1 MDPKTR
7 LRKACDA
14 CSIRKVKVRFAPVKP
29 CLVQLLISFF
39 KCDTGGPPCR
49 SCATLD
55 IPCTYERP
63 SRRRGPPNRH
73 AEALKKQKLETV
85 ASPTSLSDYPLANT
99 PQTQPASTPTP
110 APAALPTPVFSGP
123 ASSASLSAEAIC
135 SLHTVQL
142 LLDDFFT
149 YIHPLVPIPHEPTF
163 RAAFDRREDASSGTF
178 LALLASM
185 IGFLVASFPRRP
197 KLRLN
202 TEAERSAFPNS
213 IALVKRCH
221 DVAIQARGVGYL
233 DRNATVY
240 DAAISYFLGVCA
252 GYIYSMRRCRIYLAE
267 CRTMLQVYDLCRA
280 PTPAPTM
287 AAMNA
292 TSPMSTASGT
302 SQDQQT
308 QHLTDNKPV
317 DLISQ
322 ELGRRL
328 FYVSLVGYQS
338 LLQLGSADIRMHVP
352 PETPADRY
360 PPYPLEVDDEFLF
373 PTHINPQPAGRVS
386 IMVGF
391 NANVRVYGSYNS
403 LLAWETAFGS
413 GQIFDWEHQRSSL
426 WGCLQTVK
434 SALLKV
440 PVELSLFHP
449 KRASASGLAGHDGV
463 GSVFNYPVDHI
474 YQERRAIQY
483 EIQKANIYASQLC
496 TRSWLVEKYWNLFE
510 TYAKYGNLA
519 RPSIPNPAMPHFT
532 TKTEGSA
539 ETTSAEKPGASSDSA
554 AQISIEAQTD
564 RIGQM
569 MAEERKLV
577 IKDLFVLLR
586 TVNEVNMEP
595 NGASIT
601 GKIRQIAST
610 LLNMPY
616 YPQPTTQD
624 PNSNSA
630 IPPENPP
637 TEPATENHQPNP
649 SSTDVPILTPAEAE
663 SYLHA
668 FIDTLIRLEGYSSA
682 ATDPGSVI
690 EGVSPR
696 ANGRA
701 MSYLSD
707 YERDQEELSQ
717 WASLKEYQQK
727 FAEAGGVLSEL

>member
-1 MDPKTR
+1 
-7 LRKACDA
+7 
-14 CSIRKVKVRFAPVKP
+14 
-29 CLVQLLISFF
+29 
-39 KCDTGGPPCR
+39 
-49 SCATLD
+49 
-55 IPCTYERP
+55 
-63 SRRRGPPNRH
+63 
-73 AEALKKQKLETV
+73 
-85 ASPTSLSDYPLANT
+85 
-99 PQTQPASTPTP
+99 
-110 APAALPTPVFSGP
+110 
-123 ASSASLSAEAIC
+123 
-135 SLHTVQL
+135 
-142 LLDDFFT
+142 
-149 YIHPLVPIPHEPTF
+149 
-163 RAAFDRREDASSGTF
+163 
-178 LALLASM
+178 M

-280 PTPAPTM
+280 PMPAPTM

-292 TSPMSTASGT
+292 TSPMSTASGI

-373 PTHINPQPAGRVS
+373 PTHINPQPADRVS

-519 RPSIPNPAMPHFT
+519 RPSIPNPAMPHFN
-532 TKTEGSA
+532 TKTEGPA

-554 AQISIEAQTD
+554 AQISIPAQTD
-564 RIGQM
+564 HIGQM

-595 NGASIT
+595 NGASIV
-601 GKIRQIAST
+601 R
-610 LLNMPY
+610 
-616 YPQPTTQD
+616 
-624 PNSNSA
+624 
-630 IPPENPP
+630 
-637 TEPATENHQPNP
+637 
-649 SSTDVPILTPAEAE
+649 
-663 SYLHA
+663 
-668 FIDTLIRLEGYSSA
+668 
-682 ATDPGSVI
+682 
-690 EGVSPR
+690 
-696 ANGRA
+696 
-701 MSYLSD
+701 
-707 YERDQEELSQ
+707 
-717 WASLKEYQQK
+717 
-727 FAEAGGVLSEL
+727 

>member
-14 CSIRKVKVRFAPVKP
+14 CSIRKVK
-29 CLVQLLISFF
+29 
-39 KCDTGGPPCR
+39 CDASGPPCR
-49 SCATLD
+49 SCAGLD

-73 AEALKKQKLETV
+73 AEAFKKQKLEAPPD
-85 ASPTSLSDYPLANT
+85 ASPGSLSDVPSATT
-99 PQTQPASTPTP
+99 PQASTNTAPPLTPSFAPT
-110 APAALPTPVFSGP
+110 
-123 ASSASLSAEAIC
+123 SAEAIC

-163 RAAFDRREDASSGTF
+163 RAAFERREDTTSGTF

-202 TEAERSAFPNS
+202 TEAERFAFPNS

-221 DVAIQARGVGYL
+221 DVAIQARGTGYL

-240 DAAISYFLGVCA
+240 DAAISYFLGCCA
-252 GYIYSMRRCRIYLAE
+252 GYVYSMRRCRLYLAE
-267 CRTMLQVYDLCRA
+267 CRTMISVYDLCRS
-280 PTPAPTM
+280 PRKLSTIGTLDT
-287 AAMNA
+287 
-292 TSPMSTASGT
+292 TSPSSSASAIPPEKS
-302 SQDQQT
+302 SQG
-308 QHLTDNKPV
+308 LTDDKTV

-338 LLQLGSADIRMHVP
+338 LLQLGSSDIKMHVP
-352 PETPADRY
+352 PETPTDRY
-360 PPYPLEVDDEFLF
+360 PPFPLEIDDEFLF
-373 PTHINPQPAGRVS
+373 STHVNQQPAGRVS
-386 IMVGF
+386 RLVGF
-391 NANVRVYGSYNS
+391 NANVRVYSSYNA

-413 GQIFDWEHQRSSL
+413 GQIFNWEHQRSSL
-426 WGCLQTVK
+426 WSCLQKAKT
-434 SALLKV
+434 ALLEV
-440 PVELSLFHP
+440 PIELSLFHP
-449 KRASASGLAGHDGV
+449 KQVPPRFSKMSED
-463 GSVFNYPVDHI
+463 GSVFNYPNDHI
-474 YQERRAIQY
+474 DQEKRAIQY

-510 TYAKYGNLA
+510 TFAKYGDPANSAIVTTTPNIKTAGFSNPQPEPLSMGPSDISSPVIKHA
-519 RPSIPNPAMPHFT
+519 R
-532 TKTEGSA
+532 
-539 ETTSAEKPGASSDSA
+539 
-554 AQISIEAQTD
+554 TD
-564 RIGQM
+564 FIGRM
-569 MAEERKLV
+569 MAQERKLV

-586 TVNEVNMEP
+586 TVNEINMEP
-595 NGASIT
+595 NGTSIT
-601 GKIRQIAST
+601 GKIRQVAST
-610 LLNMPY
+610 LLNMPHDSNTTGTSTSSI
-616 YPQPTTQD
+616 PFIDQSTHQLPVDPT
-624 PNSNSA
+624 
-630 IPPENPP
+630 P
-637 TEPATENHQPNP
+637 TPA
-649 SSTDVPILTPAEAE
+649 SSSLTILTAAEAE

-668 FIDTLIRLEGYSSA
+668 FIDTLIRLEGHTYATTDSGSS
-682 ATDPGSVI
+682 T

-696 ANGRA
+696 TNGRA

>member
-14 CSIRKVKVRFAPVKP
+14 CSIRKVK
-29 CLVQLLISFF
+29 
-39 KCDTGGPPCR
+39 CDASGPPCR
-49 SCATLD
+49 SCASLE

-73 AEALKKQKLETV
+73 AEAFKKQKLEV
-85 ASPTSLSDYPLANT
+85 PPDASPASLSDIPLVTT
-99 PQTQPASTPTP
+99 PQASTYRPPPETPPSSVPT
-110 APAALPTPVFSGP
+110 
-123 ASSASLSAEAIC
+123 SAEAIC

-163 RAAFDRREDASSGTF
+163 RAAFERREDKTSGTF

-202 TEAERSAFPNS
+202 TEAERFAFPNS

-221 DVAIQARGVGYL
+221 DVAIQARGTGYL

-252 GYIYSMRRCRIYLAE
+252 GYVYSMRRCRIYLAE
-267 CRTMLQVYDLCRA
+267 CRSMLQVYDLCRSPTNHTPISNNIPSISAMSA
-280 PTPAPTM
+280 PSPIST
-287 AAMNA
+287 
-292 TSPMSTASGT
+292 TSGLSPRMSQNHSPP
-302 SQDQQT
+302 S
-308 QHLTDNKPV
+308 LTNNKKV
-317 DLISQ
+317 DLITQ

-338 LLQLGSADIRMHVP
+338 LLQLGSSDIKMHVP
-352 PETPADRY
+352 PETPTERY
-360 PPYPLEVDDEFLF
+360 PPFPLEVDDEFIF
-373 PTHINPQPAGRVS
+373 PDHVNPQPTGRVS
-386 IMVGF
+386 RLAGF
-391 NANVRVYGSYNS
+391 NANVRVYRSYNA

-413 GQIFDWEHQRSSL
+413 GQIFNWEHQRSSL
-426 WGCLQTVK
+426 WDCLQKAK
-434 SALLKV
+434 SALSEV
-440 PVELSLFHP
+440 PVELSVFHP
-449 KRASASGLAGHDGV
+449 KQASMFAGIGQD
-463 GSVFNYPVDHI
+463 GSVFNYPDDHI
-474 YQERRAIQY
+474 NQERRAIQY
-483 EIQKANIYASQLC
+483 EIQKANIYASQLS

-510 TYAKYGNLA
+510 TYTKFG
-519 RPSIPNPAMPHFT
+519 NPAKSLIFNPPQT
-532 TKTEGSA
+532 NNENSVGLQSEATGEPLESTPRTVGN
-539 ETTSAEKPGASSDSA
+539 
-554 AQISIEAQTD
+554 AQTD
-564 RIGQM
+564 YIGRM
-569 MAEERKLV
+569 MAQERKLV

-586 TVNEVNMEP
+586 TVNEINMEP

-601 GKIRQIAST
+601 SKIRQVAST
-610 LLNMPY
+610 LLNIPH
-616 YPQPTTQD
+616 YPT
-624 PNSNSA
+624 SNSSNNT
-630 IPPENPP
+630 IP
-637 TEPATENHQPNP
+637 TANP
-649 SSTDVPILTPAEAE
+649 STQSPVDSPSGLHGLTAAEAE

-668 FIDTLIRLEGYSSA
+668 FIDTLIRLEGRSSTT
-682 ATDPGSVI
+682 TDPGSTA
-690 EGVSPR
+690 EDHSPR

-727 FAEAGGVLSEL
+727 FAEAGSQFFEL

>member
-1 MDPKTR
+1 
-7 LRKACDA
+7 
-14 CSIRKVKVRFAPVKP
+14 
-29 CLVQLLISFF
+29 
-39 KCDTGGPPCR
+39 
-49 SCATLD
+49 
-55 IPCTYERP
+55 
-63 SRRRGPPNRH
+63 
-73 AEALKKQKLETV
+73 
-85 ASPTSLSDYPLANT
+85 
-99 PQTQPASTPTP
+99 
-110 APAALPTPVFSGP
+110 
-123 ASSASLSAEAIC
+123 
-135 SLHTVQL
+135 VQL

-163 RAAFDRREDASSGTF
+163 RAAFERREDASSGTF

-221 DVAIQARGVGYL
+221 DVALQARGVGYL

-267 CRTMLQVYDLCRA
+267 CRTMLQVYDLCRT

-292 TSPMSTASGT
+292 ASPMSTMSAT
-302 SQDQQT
+302 SQDQQP
-308 QHLTDNKPV
+308 QYLTDNKPV

-338 LLQLGSADIRMHVP
+338 LLQLGSSDIKMHVP

-373 PTHINPQPAGRVS
+373 PTHINPQPADRVS

-519 RPSIPNPAMPHFT
+519 RPSIPNPAMPHINM
-532 TKTEGSA
+532 KAEGSA
-539 ETTSAEKPGASSDSA
+539 ETASAEKPGALSDSA

-564 RIGQM
+564 HIGQM

-595 NGASIT
+595 NGASI
-601 GKIRQIAST
+601 
-610 LLNMPY
+610 
-616 YPQPTTQD
+616 
-624 PNSNSA
+624 
-630 IPPENPP
+630 
-637 TEPATENHQPNP
+637 
-649 SSTDVPILTPAEAE
+649 
-663 SYLHA
+663 
-668 FIDTLIRLEGYSSA
+668 
-682 ATDPGSVI
+682 
-690 EGVSPR
+690 VS
-696 ANGRA
+696 
-701 MSYLSD
+701 
-707 YERDQEELSQ
+707 Q
-717 WASLKEYQQK
+717 
-727 FAEAGGVLSEL
+727 F